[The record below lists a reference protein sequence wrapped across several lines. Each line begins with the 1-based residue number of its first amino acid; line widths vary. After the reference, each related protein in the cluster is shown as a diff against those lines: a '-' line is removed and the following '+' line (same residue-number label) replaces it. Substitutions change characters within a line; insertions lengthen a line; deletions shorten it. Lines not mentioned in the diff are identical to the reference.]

1 MKLKDQVAIITGSSR
16 GVGKFIATELAKEG
30 CNIVVAARSEQ
41 ESDPKLPGTIYSTA
55 EELRS
60 LGVRALPVRTDVTD
74 EESIRAMVQQTI
86 DEFGRIDLLV
96 NNAGVMG
103 PGRIWELPIKR
114 WDLVMRVN
122 VRGAVLCCQAVLP
135 HMIERRQG
143 VIINISSI
151 AADQKGAW
159 NTSYSVT
166 KQALRKLSEGLAD
179 ETREFNIRVFALS
192 PEGLVIT
199 PGTLY
204 HRLDEEVP
212 AGPFIEAPEAMG
224 QAVICLMGDE
234 AKALSG
240 QHFYSRALLREH
252 GLWPVEDAPDFA
264 REPLNEGGATS

>member
-1 MKLKDQVAIITGSSR
+1 MKLKDKVAIITGSSR
-16 GVGKFIATELAKEG
+16 GVGKFIAMELAKEG

-74 EESIRAMVQQTI
+74 EESIRSMVKQTL

-96 NNAGVMG
+96 NNAGIMG
-103 PGRIWELPIKR
+103 PGRLWELPIKR

-135 HMIERRQG
+135 HMIERRDG

-151 AADQKGAW
+151 AADQKGMTNA
-159 NTSYSVT
+159 SYSVT
-166 KQALRKLSEGLAD
+166 KQALRKLSEGLA
-179 ETREFNIRVFALS
+179 EEVREFDIRVFSLS
-192 PEGLVIT
+192 PEGLVLT

-204 HRLDEEVP
+204 HRLDKEVP
-212 AGPFIEAPEAMG
+212 AGPFVEAPEAMG
-224 QAVICLMGDE
+224 QAVIYLSGDE
-234 AKALSG
+234 AKSVTG
-240 QHFYSRALLREH
+240 QHFYSRALLRDH
-252 GLWPVEDAPDFA
+252 GLWPADDAAVFRPGQS
-264 REPLNEGGATS
+264 N